1 MAGRIS
7 RHSATGYM
15 PLPSDDIESDSNAS
29 NLDTFAITRSPHP
42 EEVADHP
49 LAAPDS
55 TKKDVTVGSIVDAE
69 RALPTYDNKYT
80 GSSVADEEI
89 SDHDL
94 RTLRHVADRLPAAAW
109 LVAIVELCERFTY
122 YGITGPFMNY
132 MQNAPGGLR
141 PGAIGLGQ
149 SKASALNYFFQFW
162 AYVTP
167 ILGAV
172 IADQYWGKYK
182 TISVFAGIYVVG
194 LLIIFATSLP
204 VAIDHGASLGGLITA
219 MIVIGFGTGG
229 IKSNVSPLIAEQY
242 TNTKRYI
249 KELKSG
255 ERVIVDP
262 AVTIQSLFMIFYLCI
277 NIGSLSAIATTE
289 LELHVGFWA
298 AYLLPFAFFFIGI
311 VALIIGKPFYVK
323 KPPRGSI
330 VPTAFRILWI
340 AATHRKMVAA
350 KPSYRSEHG
359 LSAVPWADHFVDE
372 VSRALIACQVFV
384 VFPIYWLVYGQM
396 VNNFVSQAGEM
407 NTHGIP
413 NDIMQ
418 NINPI
423 AIIIFIPIC
432 DSFVYPYL
440 RRIGIPFKPITRI
453 FFGFLFGTIAMAYAA
468 IVQHLIYTSGPC
480 YEYPLACDAS
490 SGGQIPND
498 VHVAIQTPA
507 YFFIAMSEIF
517 ASITGLEYAYT
528 KAPTSMKS
536 FVMSMYLLMN
546 AFGSALG
553 IAISPTAKDPD
564 MVWTYTSLA
573 IVTFFCGC
581 FFFLIFRRFNKDED
595 VLNSL
600 DNEGLDELIEHDA
613 QGTLNIT
620 A

>member
-7 RHSATGYM
+7 RPSNTGYL
-15 PLPSDDIESDSNAS
+15 PLPSDDTEADSNSS
-29 NLDTFAITRSPHP
+29 NLDTFSITRSPHS
-42 EEVADHP
+42 EEVSDHP
-49 LAAPDS
+49 LA
-55 TKKDVTVGSIVDAE
+55 TKKDINGDSIVDAE
-69 RALPTYDNKYT
+69 RALPVYDNKYT
-80 GSSVADEEI
+80 DSSVSDEEI
-89 SDHDL
+89 SEHDL
-94 RTLRHVADRLPAAAW
+94 RTLRRVADRLPPAAW
-109 LVAIVELCERFTY
+109 LVAIVELCERFTF
-122 YGITGPFMNY
+122 YGLTGPFMNY

-162 AYVTP
+162 SYVTP

-182 TISVFAGIYVVG
+182 TISVFAGIYAVG
-194 LLIIFATSLP
+194 LLIIFTTSLP
-204 VAIDHGASLGGLITA
+204 VAIDSGASLGGLITA
-219 MIVIGFGTGG
+219 MIVVGLGTGG

-249 KELKSG
+249 KELKTG

-262 AVTIQSLFMIFYLCI
+262 SVTIQSLFMIFYLCI

-311 VALIIGKPFYVK
+311 FALIIGRPYYVK
-323 KPPRGSI
+323 KPPRGSVI
-330 VPTAFRILWI
+330 PNAFRILCI
-340 AATHRKMVAA
+340 ASTKRKIIAA
-350 KPSYRSEHG
+350 KPSYRAEHG
-359 LSAVPWADHFVDE
+359 MSAVPWTDRFVDE
-372 VSRALIACQVFV
+372 VNRALIACQVFV
-384 VFPIYWLVYGQM
+384 FFPIYWVVYGQM
-396 VNNFVSQAGEM
+396 MNNFISQAGEM
-407 NTHGIP
+407 DTHGIP

-418 NINPI
+418 NIDPI

-440 RRIGIPFKPITRI
+440 RRVGIPFKPITRI
-453 FFGFLFGTIAMAYAA
+453 FFGFIFAAIAMAYAA
-468 IVQHLIYTSGPC
+468 IVQHLIYTAGPC

-490 SGGQIPND
+490 EGGLIPNN

-517 ASITGLEYAYT
+517 ASVTGLEYAYT
-528 KAPTSMKS
+528 KAPSSMKS
-536 FVMSMYLLMN
+536 FVMSMFLLTN
-546 AFGSALG
+546 ALGSALG

-573 IVTFFCGC
+573 IITAFFGC
-581 FFFLIFRRFNKDED
+581 VFFLVFRRYNKDED
-595 VLNSL
+595 VLNNL
-600 DNEGLDELIEHDA
+600 DNETFDELVEHDA
-613 QGTLNIT
+613 QGTLNTT